1 MQFGSAKVEG
11 TIVNLH
17 ANSPTF
23 RAAKL
28 KGFTV
33 KQKTLKKPKST
44 SQKFS
49 RKCVSLC
56 TISTISG
63 VGQIPLNLE
72 WGC

>member
-33 KQKTLKKPKST
+33 KQKTLKTKIN
-44 SQKFS
+44 FS
-49 RKCVSLC
+49 EIL
-56 TISTISG
+56 T
-63 VGQIPLNLE
+63 
-72 WGC
+72 